1 MTFVGTTSG
10 CKIKAHPKCH
20 GHVWDI
26 KYYDIVM
33 HDVQLPINLDQYLPR
48 QAFNFSWSSCHLIH
62 RRLWSRYYGIHPE
75 KMKHPP
81 ANYVLMEQ
89 ISYRNITS
97 FGGGDKHKNVVGF
110 GCASDLNGKNNCD
123 VTLTDVAFKGLGSDG
138 MKTGMHC
145 GGVIRHDIAAI
156 WVAFFSRWQR
166 YRCHL
171 GCILLS
177 RCQRYYRCPQDG
189 WRCRT
194 SRAGWSCSSAR

>member
-97 FGGGDKHKNVVGF
+97 FGGGDKHKNVV
-110 GCASDLNGKNNCD
+110 
-123 VTLTDVAFKGLGSDG
+123 VT
-138 MKTGMHC
+138 
-145 GGVIRHDIAAI
+145 IAI
-156 WVAFFSRWQR
+156 KV
-166 YRCHL
+166 
-171 GCILLS
+171 
-177 RCQRYYRCPQDG
+177 
-189 WRCRT
+189 
-194 SRAGWSCSSAR
+194 